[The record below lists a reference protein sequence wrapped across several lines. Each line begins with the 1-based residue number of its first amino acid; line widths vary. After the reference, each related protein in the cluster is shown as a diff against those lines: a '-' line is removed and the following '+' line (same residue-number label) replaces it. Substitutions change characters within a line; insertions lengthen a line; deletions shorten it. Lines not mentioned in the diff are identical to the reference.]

1 MPDDKDWNIDK
12 YITKLLPKQN
22 DLSSAFNYEPRRHFE
37 KGAISDE
44 LLEECYFYMA
54 LVVEDYGV
62 KFLPIFERLHRERE
76 KRKSQKEM
84 LEIALSISKTK
95 PKNH

>member
-1 MPDDKDWNIDK
+1 MADNKDWKIEN
-12 YITKLLPKQN
+12 YINKLLPKQSN
-22 DLSSAFNYEPRRHFE
+22 LSSAFNFEPRRYFD

-44 LLEECYFYMA
+44 LLEECYIYMA
-54 LVVEDYGV
+54 FVVEDYGE

-84 LEIALSISKTK
+84 LEIALSISKTN

>member
-1 MPDDKDWNIDK
+1 MADDKDWKIEKHIN
-12 YITKLLPKQN
+12 KLLPKQN
-22 DLSSAFNYEPRRHFE
+22 DLSSEFNYEPRRHFE

-44 LLEECYFYMA
+44 LLEECYVYMA
-54 LVVEDYGV
+54 FVVKDYGD

-84 LEIALSISKTK
+84 LEIALSISKK
-95 PKNH
+95 RPEIH